1 MSNEC
6 KDIKNYIAHSRFK
19 NFKLIL
25 LGFYL
30 FQLYREVIFSY
41 SYLILYLVAS
51 FWVFFSADIRMEKIT
66 VNIHIPYLQS
76 LYQFFMQALEKDTP
90 TTPTPRDSTSTD
102 GEDVLDSPTPEPQPT
117 GVFTLYGTIK
127 QPEFI
132 LHGSAGA
139 TDDRILVLGVS
150 CPL

>member
-30 FQLYREVIFSY
+30 FQLYREVIFLY
-41 SYLILYLVAS
+41 SIPCSFYLG
-51 FWVFFSADIRMEKIT
+51 FFSADIRMEKIT

-102 GEDVLDSPTPEPQPT
+102 GEDVLDSPTPDPQPT